1 MRARRRR
8 RGRWGPGGR
17 GYGPGRGVS
26 RSHGRIG
33 PTDRSGGG
41 GRRRWGGDGG
51 RRIRRGRHAC
61 PQVPRGSKRLRR
73 SGWRAPPPRVPL
85 PSGPALLEEGGEVA
99 PVRWQGSDLPAS
111 RRTIARAPVGSAV
124 PGGCREKGD
133 RGSESD
139 GRRSSRRGGSPPRGA
154 PRWARGRW
162 AAPARPPRAFKPAP
176 VHPRMDA
183 AEPSRAAEHLGRADA
198 RWASLIQTVGLRGI
212 PRARSGFPG
221 LARSIIFQQISGA
234 AGNAIWRRVVA
245 AGGRRS
251 LPPAAW
257 FLAATPETLRAA
269 GLSPQKIGYLKDLA
283 ARVVDGRLRL
293 PPLKELPDAE
303 VVRALTE
310 VRGIG
315 PWTAQMY
322 LLFRLG
328 RPDVLPTGDLGLRK
342 ALQQM
347 HGLRRLPS
355 ERQVER
361 MGRAWAPYRSYATY
375 YLWRS
380 LEQPPRAPP
389 RPRKRAPTAASNRS
403 ANPRRRPPRAPRG
416 GGATDRK
423 RRRSR
428 PRGGRPSA
436 PPG

>member
-1 MRARRRR
+1 MPANKF
-8 RGRWGPGGR
+8 RGVQRGCAGADGGVLR
-17 GYGPGRGVS
+17 LGAASGPGRHSS
-26 RSHGRIG
+26 RK
-33 PTDRSGGG
+33 GG
-41 GRRRWGGDGG
+41 GRTVW
-51 RRIRRGRHAC
+51 
-61 PQVPRGSKRLRR
+61 
-73 SGWRAPPPRVPL
+73 
-85 PSGPALLEEGGEVA
+85 
-99 PVRWQGSDLPAS
+99 WQGSDLPAS
-111 RRTIARAPVGSAV
+111 RRTFARAPVGSAV

-133 RGSESD
+133 PGSVS
-139 GRRSSRRGGSPPRGA
+139 GVRRSGRGGVSASGR

-162 AAPARPPRAFKPAP
+162 VAPAHPPRAFKSAP

-198 RWASLIQTVGLRGI
+198 RWATLIQTVGLRRI

-234 AGNAIWRRVVA
+234 AGNAIWRRVVI

-293 PPLKELPDAE
+293 PPLRELPDAE

-380 LEQPPRAPP
+380 LERPPRAPP

-416 GGATDRK
+416 RGATDRK